1 MATNSTPRIL
11 IHGGAG
17 AWTNR
22 EPEAVIAGVR
32 AGALRG
38 WEVLRNGGSALDAAE
53 AAVILLEDDPL
64 FDAGVGS
71 FVNDQG
77 EVEMDALFADGRAI
91 QFGAVAGVRRIKH
104 PISLAR
110 LVMEKTPHCFFVS
123 DGAEEL
129 AVSLGM
135 ALVPNIEFITEAEF
149 ALFRARRGSGQPR
162 EGLGTGTV
170 GAVAIDAQ
178 GHLASATSTGG
189 VPDKKKGR
197 VGDTPIFG
205 AGGYADDRY
214 GAASATGKGENI
226 MRFLVCKDVA
236 DRIASGLDAQ
246 TAADAAL
253 KRMLEHLPE
262 PDAGV
267 IVVDARGNLGA
278 AHTTRAMPVAWVD
291 AEGNIHARM
300 KVEGNMFG

>member
-1 MATNSTPRIL
+1 MPTNVLPKIL

-22 EPEAVIAGVR
+22 EPGAVVAGVH
-32 AGALRG
+32 AAALRG
-38 WEVLRNGGSALDAAE
+38 WEILRNGGSALDAVE

-77 EVEMDALFADGRAI
+77 EVEMDALIATGGSIR
-91 QFGAVAGVRRIKH
+91 FGAVASVRRIKH

-110 LVMEKTPHCFFVS
+110 LVMEKTSHCFFVG

-129 AVSLGM
+129 AVSLGIV
-135 ALVPNIEFITEAEF
+135 LVPNIEFITEAEF
-149 ALFRARRGSGQPR
+149 ALYQARRGNNQPR

-178 GHLASATSTGG
+178 KNLASATSTGG

-205 AGGYADDRY
+205 AGGYADNRF

-226 MRFLVCKDVA
+226 MRFLLCKDVI
-236 DRIASGLDAQ
+236 DRIASGAKAQ
-246 TAADAAL
+246 AAASAAL
-253 KRMLEHLPE
+253 DMMREHLSE

-267 IVVDARGNLGA
+267 IVVDAQGHLGA

-291 AEGNIHARM
+291 SEGNIHAQMESR
-300 KVEGNMFG
+300 NILI